1 MAVEEQTIIQ
11 REAPEVEA
19 LKLGLIRA
27 AKGLAETAPVG
38 GLPQTQFAG
47 YDPFQDQA
55 RTMASSAIGSF
66 APFLTDAFAGNQQA
80 SDMLSGQVTDAYNN
94 ALASYTDADRDA
106 LLNTAG
112 SRVSTGITNQDAA
125 RRGIISALQAGNIDV
140 DTAQNLLGTVT
151 GNVRRNIFGVPGAGG
166 ALDALDASRRG
177 IDQGVSRA
185 STSDVERARRAQETA
200 LANARRAGDYGK
212 TQADA
217 AIAALAG
224 TGGTFDPS
232 ATVSKFFNPYE
243 TNVVDR
249 SLADLQR
256 ASNIA
261 GLQEDAQ
268 AVQAGAFGGSRAGIV
283 QAERDRNL
291 LDAQARI
298 AAQLRQQ
305 GYGQALGQA
314 QQAFEAGQGR
324 QQQLAQLTGQLG
336 QAGAATQ
343 LSGEQL
349 AQQGALSSGQL
360 GLSASQAAADLALR
374 GGQLGLSAEQLAAE
388 NARQR
393 GILGL
398 QAASQAAS
406 GQAQAGALAGDMA
419 RLGLSEADLR
429 ANVGLQGAQLGLQG
443 AQGLQS
449 VANDIGAQ
457 AAQRAA
463 MAELQS
469 GLQSNDINMMN
480 QLGGQRFQTE
490 QARLDAQQQDELSEV
505 YEPYQRLGFYSD
517 ILRGAPTTQMSISQ
531 ASSPN
536 PSLLNQVVGGAASGL
551 GIAGAA
557 SKIF

>member
-336 QAGAATQ
+336 
-343 LSGEQL
+343 
-349 AQQGALSSGQL
+349 
-360 GLSASQAAADLALR
+360 LSASQAAADLALR